1 MIILDTS
8 YIFAFYLVDL
18 MKCIPYPDLFPN
30 MPLCFLFK
38 PIFCHTKVLLRS
50 KCQFALLCTPVDAN
64 EWIVFGTNTQMFLS
78 SQLFKHHLFKLYI
91 AGHVWWMWTLLSCT
105 INTQCTVWI
114 TDIKWIVR
122 VINSICNLIWQ
133 YHSYFM
139 VMMILMED
147 SRTVSNHSAHDTTQL
162 NYSAFLVGLGLP

>member
-1 MIILDTS
+1 MKWIPSTALIL
-8 YIFAFYLVDL
+8 
-18 MKCIPYPDLFPN
+18 N
-30 MPLCFLFK
+30 MPFCFLFK
-38 PIFCHTKVLLRS
+38 LLFCHTEVLLRS
-50 KCQFALLCTPVDAN
+50 KCQSAFVLLCIPANTN

-147 SRTVSNHSAHDTTQL
+147 SRTVSNHFAHDTTEL
-162 NYSAFLVGLGLP
+162 NYSAFPVGLGLP